1 MINRKVADIKILKTL
16 TDNKNEAVS
25 STS

>member
-16 TDNKNEAVS
+16 TDNKN
-25 STS
+25 